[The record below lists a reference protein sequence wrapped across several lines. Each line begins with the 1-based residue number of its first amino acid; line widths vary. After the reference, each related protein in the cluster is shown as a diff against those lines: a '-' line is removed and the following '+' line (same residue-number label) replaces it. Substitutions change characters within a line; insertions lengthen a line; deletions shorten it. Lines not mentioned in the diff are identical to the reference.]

1 MDNSTLRN
9 VLVISAVLAL
19 AATALFVVPMADAD
33 SEPDADPDEVQQIW
47 SMTMKYAFRGDST
60 TEKPIWDFGDG
71 SEPVQAWSGTH
82 TYEDVGVYTVTQTV
96 KNNFDTVSETWEVSI
111 NGYPTVEFYVDGQL
125 YDTVEQTSANSV
137 LAEIPSDPQKDGYK
151 FNGWYTEESCDNLFD
166 TSEDIVKE
174 NMRLYAGW
182 ESSTVVPGGDENK
195 DDLDDGSSTDWA
207 AIGIIVA
214 GIIIAII
221 SLAAIAAIGIAGAAG
236 AAVGIIIVI
245 AGALKFM
252 GVF

>member
-9 VLVISAVLAL
+9 VLVITAVLVL
-19 AATALFVVPMADAD
+19 AATALFVAPVADAD

-71 SEPVQAWSGTH
+71 SEPVQAWSGSH
-82 TYEDVGVYTVTQTV
+82 TYEDVGIYTVTQTV
-96 KNNFDTVSETWEVSI
+96 KNNVDTVSETWEVSI

-137 LAEIPSDPQKDGYK
+137 LAEVPSDPQKDGYE
-151 FNGWYTEESCDNLFD
+151 FTGWYTEESCDNLFD
-166 TSEDIVKE
+166 TAEDIVKE
-174 NMRLYAGW
+174 DMRLYAGW
-182 ESSTVVPGGDENK
+182 ESSTAVPGGDEG
-195 DDLDDGSSTDWA
+195 DADDGSGTDWTA
-207 AIGIIVA
+207 VGIIVV
-214 GIIIAII
+214 GIIITII
-221 SLAAIAAIGIAGAAG
+221 SLAAIAAIGIIGAAG